1 MPRSDPAATQ
11 SSGET
16 TSARHPMWMG
26 LALGALA
33 LGVLAAAFVLGSGIW
48 SVPTLP
54 TLDEGTSLWLI
65 FFAGLSI
72 GGLSCM
78 AVQGGLMAAMIAQ
91 RETRLREAGIEGSQ
105 VLPVAS
111 FLLAKLVAYTLL
123 GGLLGLVGSRISP
136 AAQGVLLILVA
147 LFMIV
152 VVLQMFDVH
161 PAFRRLSFTP
171 PKSVQRF
178 IRNQSRQDSALG
190 PIFLGLL
197 TVAIPCGVTLAM
209 EGLAVASE
217 SPARGAAIMAAF
229 TLGTSPLFL
238 LLALLATRLSRV
250 AHRIFQPVAALTIV
264 IVAGMSMVS
273 GARLL
278 GYGAS
283 WVSGDVVQS
292 TVVADAAGAP
302 TWQEA
307 TVNVLE
313 TAYEPARLQL
323 KAGLPTRLQLVTD
336 GVTGC
341 MRSFTVPAMGI
352 DTVLPV
358 TGEEIIELPA
368 AEPGDYVFACGMA
381 MFSGAIEVIQ

>member
-1 MPRSDPAATQ
+1 
-11 SSGET
+11 
-16 TSARHPMWMG
+16 
-26 LALGALA
+26 
-33 LGVLAAAFVLGSGIW
+33 
-48 SVPTLP
+48 
-54 TLDEGTSLWLI
+54 
-65 FFAGLSI
+65 
-72 GGLSCM
+72 
-78 AVQGGLMAAMIAQ
+78 
-91 RETRLREAGIEGSQ
+91 
-105 VLPVAS
+105 
-111 FLLAKLVAYTLL
+111 
-123 GGLLGLVGSRISP
+123 
-136 AAQGVLLILVA
+136 
-147 LFMIV
+147 
-152 VVLQMFDVH
+152 
-161 PAFRRLSFTP
+161 
-171 PKSVQRF
+171 VQRF

>member
-1 MPRSDPAATQ
+1 
-11 SSGET
+11 
-16 TSARHPMWMG
+16 
-26 LALGALA
+26 
-33 LGVLAAAFVLGSGIW
+33 
-48 SVPTLP
+48 
-54 TLDEGTSLWLI
+54 
-65 FFAGLSI
+65 
-72 GGLSCM
+72 
-78 AVQGGLMAAMIAQ
+78 
-91 RETRLREAGIEGSQ
+91 
-105 VLPVAS
+105 
-111 FLLAKLVAYTLL
+111 
-123 GGLLGLVGSRISP
+123 
-136 AAQGVLLILVA
+136 
-147 LFMIV
+147 
-152 VVLQMFDVH
+152 
-161 PAFRRLSFTP
+161 
-171 PKSVQRF
+171 
-178 IRNQSRQDSALG
+178 
-190 PIFLGLL
+190 
-197 TVAIPCGVTLAM
+197 
-209 EGLAVASE
+209 
-217 SPARGAAIMAAF
+217 MAAF